1 MKIKYSKKRLY
12 SHLFLGGMFA
22 VLGFLQLLGQPNTPW
37 IDYLQV
43 FCGLFAVGAYFY
55 ESHFQYLNID
65 NGILTKNT
73 LRKKSLQL
81 DKIERIQS
89 FPGKIKL
96 FTSEEKLSINTELID
111 DDSRKDLLISLGS
124 LEIENNPFIGY
135 SPKTS

>member
-12 SHLFLGGMFA
+12 SNLFLGGMFA
-22 VLGFLQLLGQPNTPW
+22 VLGFLQLLGQPDTPW
-37 IDYLQV
+37 IYYLQV
-43 FCGLFAVGAYFY
+43 FFGFFAVGAYFY

-73 LRKKSLQL
+73 LRRKSLQL
-81 DKIERIQS
+81 DKLERIQS

-96 FTSEEKLSINTELID
+96 FTSEDKLSINTELIEEH
-111 DDSRKDLLISLGS
+111 SMKDLLKILGS
-124 LEIENNPFIGY
+124 MEIENNPFIGH